1 MKSERRAYRE
11 IYAFYFFCLFLKKVI
26 KKLLTFCYWI
36 RNIIFNKFEI
46 WLRKR
51 VFYMGIEYRE
61 ERSGSKIQIFSYCD
75 EKKTGAI
82 CALSDGYD
90 WALICDV
97 WADKVETEKK
107 LIREMILKL
116 QGQEIF
122 VTATPDKLDLYEEI
136 GFRRS
141 KNSFT
146 YVGKA
151 LSDAQ
156 EKELTESGLYLP
168 IGYRYE
174 TEFEPFTGM
183 FPVGKK
189 SDKPKFKV
197 FYSDKS
203 DRADYHQV
211 NALLEK
217 AFGGKRNEHVTKDT
231 FSKSQYV
238 QYAYDNETL
247 IGCARAISDGAH
259 ALILNVAVDPDYQ
272 GLHLGWNIVDKL
284 SRQMKDQNIFL
295 NTHPG
300 GVGFYNQKGFRRNK
314 TALLLQAHEM
324 PDEIKKGFC
333 LPRGYRFSDE
343 SLKVQ
348 KTP

>member
-1 MKSERRAYRE
+1 
-11 IYAFYFFCLFLKKVI
+11 
-26 KKLLTFCYWI
+26 
-36 RNIIFNKFEI
+36 
-46 WLRKR
+46 
-51 VFYMGIEYRE
+51 MGIEYRE
-61 ERSGSKIQIFSYCD
+61 ERSGSKIQLVSYS
-75 EKKTGAI
+75 EGKKTGAI

-90 WALICDV
+90 WALICEM
-97 WADKVETEKK
+97 WADKAETEKE
-107 LIREMILKL
+107 LIREMSFKL

-122 VTATPDKLDLYEEI
+122 VTAMPDQLDLYEEM

-151 LSDAQ
+151 LCEEQ
-156 EKELTESGLYLP
+156 EKEQTESGIYLP

-174 TEFEPFTGM
+174 TEFEPPSEK

-189 SDKPKFKV
+189 SAKQNVAV
-197 FYSDKS
+197 FYSDQAEG
-203 DRADYHQV
+203 ADYRRI

-217 AFGGKRNEHVTKDT
+217 AFGGKRDEQVTKDT

-238 QYAYDNETL
+238 QYACDNKTL
-247 IGCARAISDGAH
+247 IGCARAISDGVH
-259 ALILNVAVDPDYQ
+259 ALMLNVAVDPEYQ
-272 GLHLGWNIVDKL
+272 GLHIGWNLVDKL
-284 SRQMKDQNIFL
+284 AHQMKGQTIFL

-314 TALLLQAHEM
+314 TALLLPAHEM

-343 SLKVQ
+343 EMKQVER
-348 KTP
+348 K